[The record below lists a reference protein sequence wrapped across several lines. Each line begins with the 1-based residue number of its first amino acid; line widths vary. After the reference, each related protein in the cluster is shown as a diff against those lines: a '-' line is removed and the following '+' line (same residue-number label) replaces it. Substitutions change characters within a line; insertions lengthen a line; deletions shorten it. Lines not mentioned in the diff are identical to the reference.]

1 MKKITLLRHG
11 DSLFQDSST
20 NDWSRPLSPEG
31 EKECHDVAKFIKD
44 CHPLPSKI
52 ISSNARRTI
61 ETVKIL
67 LEKNKWDSEIL
78 NVDKELY
85 LASANL
91 LTEKIQSQSESIND
105 LIIVGHNPGLSELSS
120 SLLKQSIY
128 LPTSGCV
135 SLNINLDLWD
145 LQAESIISDK
155 NIYFSD
161 KNS

>member
-11 DSLFQDSST
+11 NSLFQDSST

-31 EKECHDVAKFIKD
+31 EIECHDVAKFIKD

-91 LTEKIQSQSESIND
+91 LTKKIQSQSESIND

-120 SLLKQSIY
+120 SILKQSIY

>member
-11 DSLFQDSST
+11 DSLFQDSSA

-85 LASANL
+85 LASAIL

-155 NIYFSD
+155 NIYFTD

>member
-11 DSLFQDSST
+11 DSSYQDSII
-20 NDWSRPLSPEG
+20 NDWARPLSTEG
-31 EKECHDVAKFIKD
+31 EKECHDVAKFVKD

-61 ETVKIL
+61 ETIKIL
-67 LEKNKWDSEIL
+67 LEKNKWDSGIL
-78 NVDKELY
+78 SVDKELY
-85 LASANL
+85 LASAKL
-91 LTEKIQSQSESIND
+91 LIKIIQNQPESIND

>member
-11 DSLFQDSST
+11 DSLFQDSSV

-78 NVDKELY
+78 KVDKELY

-120 SLLKQSIY
+120 LSLIH
-128 LPTSGCV
+128 
-135 SLNINLDLWD
+135 I
-145 LQAESIISDK
+145 
-155 NIYFSD
+155 
-161 KNS
+161 

>member
-11 DSLFQDSST
+11 DSLFQDSSV

-78 NVDKELY
+78 NVDRELY

-91 LTEKIQSQSESIND
+91 LTEKIQSQPESIND

-128 LPTSGCV
+128 LTTSGCV
-135 SLNINLDLWD
+135 SLNINMDLWD

>member
-11 DSLFQDSST
+11 DSLYQDASIT
-20 NDWSRPLSPEG
+20 DWSRPLSPEG
-31 EKECHDVAKFIKD
+31 EKECHNVAKFIKD
-44 CHPLPSKI
+44 CHPSPSKI
-52 ISSNARRTI
+52 ISSNARRTV

-67 LEKNKWDSEIL
+67 LEKNKWDPGIL
-78 NVDKELY
+78 NLDKELY
-85 LASANL
+85 LASAKL

-120 SLLKQSIY
+120 NLLKQSIY

-135 SLNINLDLWD
+135 SLNINLDVWD
-145 LQAESIISDK
+145 LEAEIMITDK
-155 NIYFSD
+155 NVYFSD

>member
-11 DSLFQDSST
+11 DSLFQDSSV

-145 LQAESIISDK
+145 LEAESIISDK

>member
-11 DSLFQDSST
+11 DSLFQDSSV

-135 SLNINLDLWD
+135 SLNINMDLWD

>member
-11 DSLFQDSST
+11 DSLFQDSSV

-120 SLLKQSIY
+120 SLLQQSIY
-128 LPTSGCV
+128 PV
-135 SLNINLDLWD
+135 SYTHLR
-145 LQAESIISDK
+145 AHET
-155 NIYFSD
+155 
-161 KNS
+161 

>member
-11 DSLFQDSST
+11 NSLFQDSST

-120 SLLKQSIY
+120 SLLKQNIY

>member
-11 DSLFQDSST
+11 DSLFQDSSV

-120 SLLKQSIY
+120 SLLKQNIY

>member
-11 DSLFQDSST
+11 NSLFQDSNT

-67 LEKNKWDSEIL
+67 LEKNKWDSVIL

>member
-11 DSLFQDSST
+11 DSLYQDSIV

-31 EKECHDVAKFIKD
+31 EKECHVVAKFVKD
-44 CHPLPSKI
+44 WHPLPSKI
-52 ISSNARRTI
+52 ISSNARRTV

-67 LEKNKWDSEIL
+67 LEKNKWDPGIL
-78 NVDKELY
+78 YLDKELY
-85 LASANL
+85 LASARL

-128 LPTSGCV
+128 LTTSGCV
-135 SLNINLDLWD
+135 SLNINLDVWD
-145 LQAESIISDK
+145 LGAEAIISDK
-155 NIYFSD
+155 NVYLSD
-161 KNS
+161 QNS

>member
-31 EKECHDVAKFIKD
+31 EIECHDVAKFIKD

>member
-11 DSLFQDSST
+11 DSLFQDSSV

-155 NIYFSD
+155 NIYFTD

>member
-11 DSLFQDSST
+11 DSLFQDSSV
-20 NDWSRPLSPEG
+20 NDWSRPLSSEG

>member
-11 DSLFQDSST
+11 DSLFQDSSV

-31 EKECHDVAKFIKD
+31 EKDGHNVAKFIKD

-128 LPTSGCV
+128 LTTSGCV

>member
-11 DSLFQDSST
+11 NSLFQNSST

>member
-11 DSLFQDSST
+11 NSLFQDSNT

>member
-11 DSLFQDSST
+11 DSLFQDSSV

-91 LTEKIQSQSESIND
+91 LTEKIQSQPESIND

-120 SLLKQSIY
+120 SLLKQSIC

>member
-11 DSLFQDSST
+11 NSLFQDSST

-145 LQAESIISDK
+145 LQAEPTISDK

>member
-11 DSLFQDSST
+11 NSLFQDSST

>member
-11 DSLFQDSST
+11 DSLFQDSSV

>member
-11 DSLFQDSST
+11 DSLFQDSSG

-31 EKECHDVAKFIKD
+31 EKECHNVAKFIKD
-44 CHPLPSKI
+44 CHPFPSKI

-85 LASANL
+85 LASVNL
-91 LTEKIQSQSESIND
+91 LTEIIQSQSESIND

-155 NIYFSD
+155 NIYFTD

>member
-11 DSLFQDSST
+11 DSLFQDSSV

-135 SLNINLDLWD
+135 SFNINLDLWD

>member
-11 DSLFQDSST
+11 DSLFQDSSV

-78 NVDKELY
+78 KVDKELY

-145 LQAESIISDK
+145 LEAESIISDK

>member
-11 DSLFQDSST
+11 DSLFQDSSV

-128 LPTSGCV
+128 LTTSGCV

>member
-11 DSLFQDSST
+11 DSLFQDSSI

-145 LQAESIISDK
+145 LQAVSIISDK

>member
-11 DSLFQDSST
+11 DSLFQDSSA

-120 SLLKQSIY
+120 SLLKQPIY

-135 SLNINLDLWD
+135 SLNINLDVWD
-145 LQAESIISDK
+145 LEAEIMITDK
-155 NIYFSD
+155 NVYFSD

>member
-11 DSLFQDSST
+11 DSLFQDSSA

-31 EKECHDVAKFIKD
+31 EKECNDVAKFIKD

-91 LTEKIQSQSESIND
+91 LTKKIQSQSESIND